1 MAVGTVGH
9 GTVEQGRG
17 ARSARKRTEP
27 RRAHRTGREARPAPF
42 ALPAAIRLMAVS
54 PFGFLLAAQPPP
66 RKVGALVALVA
77 VALCTLIV
85 YPLAHV
91 APVVSLGVVY
101 LPAVLVV
108 STTWGA
114 WLGLATAVISAAAFN
129 FFHLPP
135 VGRFTL
141 QNSENW
147 VALAAFLGV
156 AVLASSV
163 AEVTRA
169 RTRDAEERRRE
180 ADLAAE
186 MARLLLRGNSLTEAL
201 PTAAAR
207 LAQTL
212 ELSSAAIEMEAVE
225 GDERTVAFPLREG
238 PNRLGTLL
246 VGAGTSEA
254 NLRRLQER
262 VVPALEAL
270 LSAAL
275 ERETLLG
282 GVVETAA
289 LRRADTVKTALL
301 RAVSHDLRSPLTAI
315 SAAGEAIASPSL
327 RPEDRAEMAA
337 VIQEETKRLARL
349 VDNLLDLSRLEA
361 GAAEPRREL
370 TSIDELIRLA
380 VADVGA
386 DPQAFTLSIDRD
398 MPLVSIDPVQMERA
412 LVNVL
417 ENARRHS
424 GGHPVSVRAR
434 AVRPLA
440 GTREVA
446 SPSAR
451 DGGEGAKGDR
461 VIVRIV
467 DRGPGIPPAQ
477 LERVFEPFY
486 RAGTPGSGHRG
497 SGLGLAIARGFT
509 EANAG
514 TLHVESLPG
523 QGATFVFEMPLRE
536 SSGKSAREQS
546 SGGPDEAQA
555 LGPLSPS
562 AGVDR
567 AT

>member
-1 MAVGTVGH
+1 MASPLGSLLAS
-9 GTVEQGRG
+9 EQP
-17 ARSARKRTEP
+17 P
-27 RRAHRTGREARPAPF
+27 RRAGAIS
-42 ALPAAIRLMAVS
+42 ALI
-54 PFGFLLAAQPPP
+54 G
-66 RKVGALVALVA
+66 
-77 VALCTLIV
+77 VALCTLVV

-91 APVVSLGVVY
+91 APVVSLSVVY
-101 LPAVLVV
+101 LPAVLIV
-108 STTWGA
+108 SVIWGA
-114 WLGLATAVISAAAFN
+114 WLGIATATLSAAAFN

-141 QNSENW
+141 QNSSNW
-147 VALAAFLGV
+147 VALAAFLV
-156 AVLASSV
+156 AAVLASSV
-163 AEVTRA
+163 AEITRA

-186 MARLLLRGNSLTEAL
+186 MARLLLRGNDLAQAL

-212 ELSSAAIEMEAVE
+212 ELSSAAIEMDAVE
-225 GDERTVAFPLREG
+225 ADQRSIAFPLREG
-238 PNRLGTLL
+238 TNRLGTLL

-270 LSAAL
+270 MSAAL

-315 SAAGEAIASPSL
+315 SAAGEAIGSPSL
-327 RPEDRAEMAA
+327 SPEERTEMVA

-361 GAAEPRREL
+361 GAAEPHREWS
-370 TSIDELIRLA
+370 SIEELIRAA
-380 VADVGA
+380 VDEAGA
-386 DPQAFTLSIDRD
+386 GQETFVLSIDRELP
-398 MPLVSIDPVQMERA
+398 MVSVDPVQMERA
-412 LVNVL
+412 FVNVL
-417 ENARRHS
+417 ENARRYS

-434 AVRPLA
+434 AVRRLA
-440 GTREVA
+440 NTRAAPVA
-446 SPSAR
+446 PDEQDR
-451 DGGEGAKGDR
+451 IEDRRPTGDR

-486 RAGTPGSGHRG
+486 RAGKPGSGHRG

-509 EANAG
+509 EANG
-514 TLHVESLPG
+514 GWLHVESLPG
-523 QGATFVFEMPLRE
+523 QGATFVFEMPLTE
-536 SSGKSAREQS
+536 PA
-546 SGGPDEAQA
+546 D
-555 LGPLSPS
+555 
-562 AGVDR
+562 AGAAEVG
-567 AT
+567 AAGTGVGA

>member
-1 MAVGTVGH
+1 MVVPST
-9 GTVEQGRG
+9 
-17 ARSARKRTEP
+17 
-27 RRAHRTGREARPAPF
+27 
-42 ALPAAIRLMAVS
+42 
-54 PFGFLLAAQPPP
+54 FGFPLASEPPP
-66 RKVGALVALVA
+66 RRVGAIVALLA

-91 APVVSLGVVY
+91 APVVSLSVVY
-101 LPAVLVV
+101 VPAVLLV
-108 STTWGA
+108 SVAWGA
-114 WLGLATAVISAAAFN
+114 WLGIATAVLSAAALN

-135 VGRFTL
+135 VGHFTL
-141 QNSENW
+141 RHSGDW
-147 VALAAFLGV
+147 VALAAFLV
-156 AVLASSV
+156 VSIVASSV

-169 RTRDAEERRRE
+169 RTRDAEERRQE

-186 MARLLLRGNSLTEAL
+186 MARLLLRADNVAEAL

-212 ELSSAAIEMEAVE
+212 ELSSAAIEMDAVE
-225 GDERTVAFPLREG
+225 GDDRTIAFPLREG

-262 VVPALEAL
+262 IVPALEAL
-270 LSAAL
+270 MSAAL

-315 SAAGEAIASPSL
+315 SAAGEAVGSPSIS
-327 RPEDRAEMAA
+327 PEERAEMAA
-337 VIQEETKRLARL
+337 VIQEEAKRLARL

-361 GAAEPRREL
+361 GAAQSRRES
-370 TSIDELIRLA
+370 TSIEELIRAA
-380 VADVGA
+380 VSEVGGPPA
-386 DPQAFTLSIDRD
+386 AFSLSIDREL
-398 MPLVSIDPVQMERA
+398 PPVSVDPVQMERA
-412 LVNVL
+412 FVNVL

-434 AVRPLA
+434 AVRRLA
-440 GTREVA
+440 GTRATAPPEQHGV
-446 SPSAR
+446 
-451 DGGEGAKGDR
+451 GAAPRTRGSGDR
-461 VIVRIV
+461 VIVRVV

-486 RAGTPGSGHRG
+486 RAGTATSGHRG

-509 EANAG
+509 EANG
-514 TLHVESLPG
+514 GSLHVESLPG
-523 QGATFVFEMPLRE
+523 QGATFVFEMPL
-536 SSGKSAREQS
+536 GA
-546 SGGPDEAQA
+546 PDEHAVPDEPSTGHHAQTA
-555 LGPLSPS
+555 PVPVAP
-562 AGVDR
+562 AGGR
-567 AT
+567 ELAT

>member
-1 MAVGTVGH
+1 M
-9 GTVEQGRG
+9 
-17 ARSARKRTEP
+17 SP
-27 RRAHRTGREARPAPF
+27 
-42 ALPAAIRLMAVS
+42 
-54 PFGFLLAAQPPP
+54 PFGLLIASEPPS
-66 RKVGALVALVA
+66 RRVGVLVALAA
-77 VALCTLIV
+77 VALSTLIV
-85 YPLAHV
+85 YPLKQV
-91 APVVSLGVVY
+91 APVASLSVVY

-108 STTWGA
+108 SVTWGA
-114 WLGLATAVISAAAFN
+114 WLGFAAALVSAAAFN

-135 VGRFTL
+135 VGTFTIS
-141 QNSENW
+141 NSNNW
-147 VALAAFLGV
+147 VALAAFVVV
-156 AVLASSV
+156 AALSSSV

-169 RTRDAEERRRE
+169 RARDAEERRSE

-186 MARLLLRGNSLTEAL
+186 MARLLLRGASLSEDL

-207 LAQTL
+207 LAQAL
-212 ELSSAAIEMEAVE
+212 KLNSARIEMEALE

-238 PNRLGTLL
+238 TRRLGTLL
-246 VGAGTSEA
+246 VGADSSEA
-254 NLRRLQER
+254 SLRRLQER

-275 ERETLLG
+275 EREGLLG

-315 SAAGEAIASPSL
+315 SAAGEAVGSPSL
-327 RPEDRAEMAA
+327 SQPEREELAA
-337 VIQEETKRLARL
+337 VIQEETRRLSRL

-361 GAAEPRREL
+361 GAAEPRRDW
-370 TSIDELIRLA
+370 TSVEDLIRTALRELA
-380 VADVGA
+380 ARED
-386 DPQAFTLSIDRD
+386 DYTLSIERD
-398 MPLVSIDPVQMERA
+398 LPLVRVDPAQMERA
-412 LVNVL
+412 FVNVL

-434 AVRPLA
+434 AVRSLA
-440 GTREVA
+440 RVPGRAA
-446 SPSAR
+446 SGG
-451 DGGEGAKGDR
+451 DGGTTGAPGEPSPEGHRPAGDR

-486 RAGTPGSGHRG
+486 RAGTAAGGHRG

-523 QGATFVFEMPLRE
+523 QGATFVFGLPLQE
-536 SSGKSAREQS
+536 
-546 SGGPDEAQA
+546 PDEESGHAD
-555 LGPLSPS
+555 GPGDS
-562 AGVDR
+562 AARGGGESQPLAGR
-567 AT
+567 APAR

>member
-1 MAVGTVGH
+1 MASPFSSLLASG
-9 GTVEQGRG
+9 QP
-17 ARSARKRTEP
+17 P
-27 RRAHRTGREARPAPF
+27 RRAG
-42 ALPAAIRLMAVS
+42 V
-54 PFGFLLAAQPPP
+54 LAA
-66 RKVGALVALVA
+66 LLA
-77 VALCTLIV
+77 VALSTLIV
-85 YPLAHV
+85 YPLAKV
-91 APVVSLGVVY
+91 APVVSLSVVY

-108 STTWGA
+108 SVTWGV
-114 WLGLATAVISAAAFN
+114 WLGLATAILSAAAFN

-141 QNSENW
+141 HNSSNW
-147 VALAAFLGV
+147 VALAAFVVV
-156 AVLASSV
+156 AGLASSV

-186 MARLLLRGNSLTEAL
+186 MARLLLRGDDLAEAL

-207 LAQTL
+207 LAHTL
-212 ELSSAAIEMEAVE
+212 ELSSASIEMEAVAA
-225 GDERTVAFPLREG
+225 DERSVAFPLREG
-238 PNRLGTLL
+238 TRRLGTLL

-315 SAAGEAIASPSL
+315 SAAGEAVGSPSL
-327 RPEDRAEMAA
+327 SPEERAEMAS
-337 VIQEETKRLARL
+337 VIQEETRRLARL

-361 GAAEPRREL
+361 GAAEPHREW
-370 TSIDELIRLA
+370 TSVEELIRAA
-380 VADVGA
+380 VEEVGA
-386 DPQAFTLSIDRD
+386 PSGAFALSIDPD
-398 MPLVSIDPVQMERA
+398 LPLVSVDPVQLERA
-412 LVNVL
+412 FVNVL
-417 ENARRHS
+417 ENAQRHS
-424 GGHPVSVRAR
+424 GGHPVSIRAR
-434 AVRPLA
+434 AVRQLSVARAPA
-440 GTREVA
+440 GGSVGPRQ
-446 SPSAR
+446 
-451 DGGEGAKGDR
+451 EGSRPTGDR

-486 RAGTPGSGHRG
+486 RAGTLGGGHRG

-514 TLHVESLPG
+514 WLHVESLPG
-523 QGATFVFEMPLRE
+523 QGATFVFELPL
-536 SSGKSAREQS
+536 GDPA
-546 SGGPDEAQA
+546 A
-555 LGPLSPS
+555 
-562 AGVDR
+562 
-567 AT
+567 